1 MWKNVCGGC
10 LIGRKVYLLIVNQG
24 LGKVMVIVEH
34 NDYISELIKAES
46 ALKEMK
52 QNLLENDLIKAYG
65 YILIT
70 LTALRHVRD
79 KIVAQNPPNSGL
91 ELQQH

>member
-1 MWKNVCGGC
+1 M
-10 LIGRKVYLLIVNQG
+10 NQG

-70 LTALRHVRD
+70 LTALRHVSR
-79 KIVAQNPPNSGL
+79 IVGKQDNST
-91 ELQQH
+91 